1 MYIYLSCEF
10 NYFQLHEGYTTSN
23 SLLKWFLA
31 QTVNLKRRLVVANF
45 RFEFKT
51 LAFYLDHKVR
61 ARDPL
66 QSADGVL
73 YEHRTCNQNSEE
85 ISKNKTC
92 YGKTRD
98 GYSDYK
104 HITHISE
111 QQFYSL
117 LSSTPALFVMASLF
131 AERPIRTTI
140 GANPRV
146 VTKTTHAVYM
156 QLSNTQ
162 S

>member
-1 MYIYLSCEF
+1 MAL
-10 NYFQLHEGYTTSN
+10 
-23 SLLKWFLA
+23 
-31 QTVNLKRRLVVANF
+31 
-45 RFEFKT
+45 
-51 LAFYLDHKVR
+51 YLDHKVR

-66 QSADGVL
+66 LSADDVL

-117 LSSTPALFVMASLF
+117 LSSTTALFVMASLL

-140 GANPRV
+140 GANPRL

-156 QLSNTQ
+156 QLSNT
-162 S
+162 